1 MKRPI
6 GLILTLAL
14 LIALPMVAHGVALD
28 PWARWRFLL
37 GEWTDAG
44 TGDPP
49 AGTGGST
56 FALELDGRIL
66 VRHNRA
72 DYPAAP
78 DRPAVAHR
86 DLLIVYP
93 GACDSLFR
101 ASYFD
106 NEGHVIQY
114 RVLVPAV
121 GGRAIFDSEGPEP
134 GPRFRLTYE
143 TQAAGRIAVAFFTG
157 PPGGEVKRYVTG
169 TLLRAGAKPAN

>member
-1 MKRPI
+1 MKRPLD
-6 GLILTLAL
+6 LILTLAL
-14 LIALPMVAHGVALD
+14 LVALPMVARGAAPD
-28 PWARWRFLL
+28 PWSRWRFLI

-44 TGDPP
+44 TGDP
-49 AGTGGST
+49 GGGNGGST
-56 FALELDGRIL
+56 FALELDGKIL

-72 DYPAAP
+72 DYPATP

-114 RVLVPAV
+114 RVLVPAA

-143 TQAAGRIAVAFFTG
+143 TQADGGIAVAFFTA
-157 PPGGEVKRYVTG
+157 PPGGELKRYVSGTLRRTG
-169 TLLRAGAKPAN
+169 TTPGR

>member
-1 MKRPI
+1 MKGFI
-6 GLILTLAL
+6 GPMLALAL
-14 LIALPMVAHGVALD
+14 LVALPMVARGAATD
-28 PWARWRFLL
+28 TWARWRFLL

-44 TGDPP
+44 TGDPG
-49 AGTGGST
+49 AGSGGST
-56 FALELDGRIL
+56 FALELDGNIL

-72 DYPAAP
+72 DYPATTA
-78 DRPAVAHR
+78 RPAVAHR

-114 RVLVPAV
+114 RVLVPAA
-121 GGRAIFDSEGPEP
+121 GGRLVFDNERPEA

-143 TQAAGRIAVAFFTG
+143 TQADGGVAVAFFTSRTASG
-157 PPGGEVKRYVTG
+157 SSRTSRFTARPP
-169 TLLRAGAKPAN
+169 AAP